1 MICTRTAILVNFVL
15 APLFGLGTF
24 KNMGNKFS
32 KPARVAYK
40 RGKRAKLS
48 SGGDVSN
55 LAALEV
61 LKGAQGVHISN
72 FHVTVA
78 GGDVVNNTY
87 HNAPGSAAI
96 TDADKGTKPFS
107 TSCIAC

>member
-1 MICTRTAILVNFVL
+1 
-15 APLFGLGTF
+15 
-24 KNMGNKFS
+24 MGNKFS

-48 SGGDVSN
+48 SGGEGSN
-55 LAALEV
+55 LAALEG

-72 FHVTVA
+72 CHIMVA

-87 HNAPGSAAI
+87 HSAPGNAAT
-96 TDADKGTKPFS
+96 TDADDGTQPFS
-107 TSCIAC
+107 TSCKLIAC